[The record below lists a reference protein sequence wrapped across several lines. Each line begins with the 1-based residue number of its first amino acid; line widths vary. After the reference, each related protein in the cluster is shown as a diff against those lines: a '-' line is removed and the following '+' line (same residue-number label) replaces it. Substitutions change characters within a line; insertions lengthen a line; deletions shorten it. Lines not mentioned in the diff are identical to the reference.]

1 MTTYEPPEPGRTAPI
16 ETQATTPPTPDETFA
31 APPPRLVTP
40 DASVEESAWAAPTSE
55 DVGLRSDM
63 PPAEVEHPSV
73 ATAVPVTAVAGTP
86 DVTYVPLAVSIGD
99 GFKFGCGFF
108 LAAVVALLVGFVVF
122 AALFALTSLS
132 GVNLPLGR

>member
-1 MTTYEPPEPGRTAPI
+1 MTTPEPSEPGRTAPVEI
-16 ETQATTPPTPDETFA
+16 P
-31 APPPRLVTP
+31 APPASP
-40 DASVEESAWAAPTSE
+40 DSVAAPTSRLLVPE
-55 DVGLRSDM
+55 ATSEESTQWVGRPRDAALRTDAGPSDGDR
-63 PPAEVEHPSV
+63 PLLPSSAA
-73 ATAVPVTAVAGTP
+73 ATSLAAAP

-122 AALFALTSLS
+122 AALFALTSIS